1 MQNNVVFGRLYIV
14 CDWIMKLAYLNL
26 LWLLFAVGGLIVFG
40 MIPATVSLFTIVR
53 KWLINKETDLPIFH
67 TFYQNYKNEFLKS
80 NKLGLILVIIGLFLY
95 YDFKFIIASGGML
108 QYTLTVPLLLIS
120 LFYCITLLYIFPVY
134 VHFDQKVFQ
143 YFKNSFYIGLINIDI
158 TILIIL
164 LIVLIGFFFS
174 IVPGLLPFF
183 CLSVPV
189 VAIMWG
195 AALSFRRIEKKQQKI
210 STQKSF

>member
-14 CDWIMKLAYLNL
+14 CDWIMKLAYLNF
-26 LWLLFAVGGLIVFG
+26 LWIIFTVGGLIVFG
-40 MIPATVSLFTIVR
+40 MIPATVSLFAIVR
-53 KWLINKETDLPIFH
+53 KWLITKETDLPIFH

-80 NKLGLILVIIGLFLY
+80 NKLGLVLVLMGLFLY
-95 YDFKFIIASGGML
+95 YDFKLIMLSGGML
-108 QYTLTVPLLLIS
+108 QYTLTIPLLLIS

-143 YFKNSFYIGLINIDI
+143 YVKNSFYIGLINIDI

-164 LIVLIGFFFS
+164 LIFLIGFFFS
-174 IVPGLLPFF
+174 SIPGLLPFF
-183 CLSVPV
+183 CLSLPV
-189 VAIMWG
+189 FAIMCG
-195 AALSFRRIEKKQQKI
+195 AALSFQRIEKKQQKI